1 MLRGIQA
8 GSVLIGQLGGNLR
21 LKAWNR
27 PLDNSSASSEPV
39 SEHLVILSIVTRH
52 SAALLT
58 TLMAFAS
65 VVQSPHFVL

>member
-1 MLRGIQA
+1 
-8 GSVLIGQLGGNLR
+8 
-21 LKAWNR
+21 
-27 PLDNSSASSEPV
+27 V

-58 TLMAFAS
+58 TLMAFTS